1 MNARNNRFSQLGPVT
16 GFDQVNWFSLHDLK
30 TVDISNNN
38 IKHDITDFLARLPS
52 AKEPS
57 NQKQCWHLQASHP
70 PEASGIRE
78 LIFSNN
84 LFSGEID
91 CSKQLILPRSKRGTI
106 ERFIGAN
113 NQIRGTLDPCFPAP
127 LRELDLEYNQIK
139 GFSRSH
145 LDQFFKR
152 SVEWY
157 GGSTLTSIKL
167 KSNRVHPLCCE
178 YAQVTRLLTAPS
190 PHSTTSL
197 F

>member
-16 GFDQVNWFSLHDLK
+16 GFDQVNWWSLHDLK
-30 TVDISNNN
+30 TLDISNNN
-38 IKHDITDFLARLPS
+38 IKHDITDFLARLPY
-52 AKEPS
+52 
-57 NQKQCWHLQASHP
+57 P

-91 CSKQLILPRSKRGTI
+91 CRKQLILPTSKRGTV

-113 NQIRGTLDPCFPAP
+113 NQIRGILDPCFSAP
-127 LRELDLEYNQIK
+127 LRELDLENNQIK

-145 LDQFFKR
+145 LDFFFKR

-167 KSNRVHPLCCE
+167 KSNRVHPCAVSMLK
-178 YAQVTRLLTAPS
+178 
-190 PHSTTSL
+190 
-197 F
+197 

>member
-1 MNARNNRFSQLGPVT
+1 MNAQNNRFSRLGPIT
-16 GFDQVNWFSLHDLK
+16 GLGRTNWFALHDLK

-38 IKHDITDFLARLPS
+38 ISADITDFLSRLPYR
-52 AKEPS
+52 
-57 NQKQCWHLQASHP
+57 

-78 LIFSNN
+78 LIFNNN

-91 CSKQLILPRSKRGTI
+91 CGKQLILPSEKRGTV

-113 NQIRGTLDPCFPAP
+113 NQIRGILDPCFSAP
-127 LRELDLEYNQIK
+127 LRELDLENNQIE
-139 GFSRSH
+139 GFSRPH
-145 LDQFFKR
+145 LNLFFKT
-152 SVEWY
+152 SVEWD
-157 GGSTLTSIKL
+157 GASTLTSIKL

-178 YAQVTRLLTAPS
+178 YGQVTRLLTAPS